1 MLIRHF
7 IKPNSIPKFFKL
19 VSNELE
25 VKQNFNLIRK
35 QQQTYL
41 MRKHS
46 IYPLQQETRMPSLF

>member
-41 MRKHS
+41 MRKYS

>member
-7 IKPNSIPKFFKL
+7 IKPNSIPNFFKL
-19 VSNELE
+19 VSNELK

-41 MRKHS
+41 MRKYL
-46 IYPLQQETRMPSLF
+46 IYPLQQETR